1 MTFSGDNILKVFIII
16 SIALIGFGMISG
28 TKKPKNNQSQKVR
41 SDGFKL
47 TSDTAKPHPINNKQL
62 IGPVDQK
69 VISSIQKIND
79 FGRQGFT
86 IALEATLLLDN
97 PQLLQQIHSNVQV
110 ILAKSEISCLK
121 KYSLDSKKGF
131 FAKMALK
138 SIDVSLSDQKNVRLI
153 DADDSYIKRKQL
165 NPVDHTDRSVATY
178 LKEEERNLL
187 QLLVVGY
194 KSSLLEKCRERGL
207 RIEIQEL

>member
-1 MTFSGDNILKVFIII
+1 
-16 SIALIGFGMISG
+16 
-28 TKKPKNNQSQKVR
+28 
-41 SDGFKL
+41 
-47 TSDTAKPHPINNKQL
+47 
-62 IGPVDQK
+62 
-69 VISSIQKIND
+69 
-79 FGRQGFT
+79 
-86 IALEATLLLDN
+86 
-97 PQLLQQIHSNVQV
+97 
-110 ILAKSEISCLK
+110 
-121 KYSLDSKKGF
+121 
-131 FAKMALK
+131 MALK